1 MIRFHGVHD
10 KLTQTLDDLPDEL
23 CISDE
28 FREQV
33 CFFTKLYASLLISL
47 YFFV

>member
-33 CFFTKLYASLLISL
+33 CFLQNYMLHC
-47 YFFV
+47 